1 MRFSWVRRI
10 LAAGAI
16 AALAVGMASP
26 QQSSTV
32 EEGKRK
38 IKSRVNPQFS
48 DLARRMNLS
57 GKVKIEVVIAAD
69 GHVKS
74 SRVLGGHPVL
84 AQCCVDALSQW
95 KFEPDPAETT
105 QVIEFE
111 FKAQ

>member
-1 MRFSWVRRI
+1 
-10 LAAGAI
+10 
-16 AALAVGMASP
+16 
-26 QQSSTV
+26 
-32 EEGKRK
+32 
-38 IKSRVNPQFS
+38 
-48 DLARRMNLS
+48 
-57 GKVKIEVVIAAD
+57 VVIAAD